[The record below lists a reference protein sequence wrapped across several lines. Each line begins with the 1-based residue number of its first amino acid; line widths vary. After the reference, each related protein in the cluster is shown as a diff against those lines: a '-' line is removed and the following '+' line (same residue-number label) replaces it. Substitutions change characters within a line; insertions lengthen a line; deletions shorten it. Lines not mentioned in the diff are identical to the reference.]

1 MTIDEKVKI
10 YTDALSDVIKANTG
24 EELTEFD
31 KQQMDIVATNYAL
44 WLRAQEQLAKYEDLA
59 CREVAV
65 LLRVT
70 VQAEQR
76 IDKIVGQ
83 YALGSYNR
91 AKLAALRAK
100 AKCYEATAQPS
111 LFDDILTNDN
121 ENEENGKEFN
131 IVSHIIRTGDS
142 E

>member
-10 YTDALSDVIKANTG
+10 YTKALSDVIKANTG

-44 WLRAQEQLAKYEDLA
+44 WLRAQEQLAEYEDLA

-100 AKCYEATAQPS
+100 AKCLEATAQPS
-111 LFDDILTNDN
+111 IFDDILTNDN
-121 ENEENGKEFN
+121 EKEENGKEFN